1 MAERLEAI
9 FELKD
14 MSGNTVGTVIRN
26 INKIGE
32 ETGKT
37 EQKTGKYSK
46 TAAQAYKEVSKNASD
61 AANAVRKVSDAQENA
76 GKASGSGLDG
86 VAGKLT
92 RIVSQAYLARKGFEL
107 MSTAVNGAA
116 LQKVQETTLQAILK
130 NEQAG
135 SDLYK
140 YISAYAKQSALG
152 REDLVQGVTSAL
164 SVTRDINQVE
174 QFMKMVERLQAKD
187 PTKGAQQ
194 AVFSLK
200 ELLAG
205 DVVSA
210 RGVYGITGISGE
222 KIRSMMDS
230 GDTQGALDYISA
242 KLDQFGATQE
252 VVDKN
257 FNGLNTQ
264 IGVFTS
270 NLQTAISETAQPVME
285 TLAGTVRQLN
295 EDMDAGKFQP
305 FINVMVG
312 GMQLIGNGIAWVAQN
327 ANWLIPIVGG
337 LVVGLLSY
345 KAAQSAAA
353 FWTMI
358 TKVATSLL
366 IGDWVTAIGVVA
378 GVTTAVWGLSEAFKS
393 VDASMSSPDLTTLK
407 KEAGLGLSTTS
418 KMPVQAELVNKDPV
432 SVKGTVD
439 IEEESLKYA
448 LDIAGARFFA
458 KFSTA
463 TMAPQFSVSG
473 VTIHQTADV
482 DEILDRAGDK
492 LSEMTQ
498 AAPEGVYNV

>member
-92 RIVSQAYLARKGFEL
+92 RIVSLAYLARKGFEL
-107 MSTAVNGAA
+107 MGSAVNGAA

-305 FINVMVG
+305 FINLMVN
-312 GMQLIGNGIAWVAQN
+312 GMQLVGNGIAWVAQN
-327 ANWLIPIVGG
+327 ADWLIPILGG
-337 LVVGLLSY
+337 VVFGLLAY
-345 KAAQSAAA
+345 NAATKLAAL
-353 FWTMI
+353 WTTI
-358 TKVATSLL
+358 TSIAVNGLTGNWA
-366 IGDWVTAIGVVA
+366 GAIGILA
-378 GVTTAVWGLSEAFKS
+378 GVTMAAWGLSEAFQS
-393 VDASMSSPDLTTLK
+393 VDASMDSSDLAALK

-418 KMPVQAELVNKDPV
+418 KMPIQAELVNKDPI

-448 LDIAGARFFA
+448 LDFVGAKFFA
-458 KFSTA
+458 HFSTA
-463 TMAPQFSVSG
+463 TLAPQLNIYG
-473 VTIHQTADV
+473 QTIEKTADA
-482 DEILDRAGDK
+482 DEVMGRLGDK

>member
-1 MAERLEAI
+1 
-9 FELKD
+9 
-14 MSGNTVGTVIRN
+14 MSGNTVGTVIKN

-61 AANAVRKVSDAQENA
+61 AANAVRKVSDAQDDA

-86 VAGKLT
+86 IAGKLT
-92 RIVSQAYLARKGFEL
+92 KIVSLAYLARKGFEL

-152 REDLVQGVTSAL
+152 REDLVTGVTSAL

-205 DVVSA
+205 DTVSA
-210 RGVYGITGISGE
+210 RGVYGITGVSGE
-222 KIRSMMDS
+222 QIRSMMES

-257 FNGLNTQ
+257 FDGLNTQ

-285 TLAGTVRQLN
+285 TLAATVRQLN

-305 FINVMVG
+305 FINVMVN

-327 ANWLIPIVGG
+327 AGWLIPVVGG
-337 LVVGLLSY
+337 VVVGLLAY
-345 KAAQSAAA
+345 SAATKLA
-353 FWTMI
+353 ALWTTI
-358 TKVATSLL
+358 TSIAVNGLAGNWAGAIGILL
-366 IGDWVTAIGVVA
+366 GVTAA
-378 GVTTAVWGLSEAFKS
+378 AWGLSEAFQS
-393 VDASMSSPDLTTLK
+393 VDASMDSPDLAALK
-407 KEAGLGLSTTS
+407 KEAGLGLSTTA
-418 KMPVQAELVNKDPV
+418 KMPVQAELTNKDPI
-432 SVKGTVD
+432 SVKGTVE
-439 IEEESLKYA
+439 IEEESMKYA
-448 LDIAGARFFA
+448 MDIAGARFFA

-463 TMAPQFSVSG
+463 TLAPQFSVSG

-498 AAPEGVYNV
+498 AAPEGIYSV

>member
-61 AANAVRKVSDAQENA
+61 AANAVRKVSDAQEDA

-92 RIVSQAYLARKGFEL
+92 KIVSLAYLARKGFEL
-107 MSTAVNGAA
+107 MSSAVNGAA

-152 REDLVQGVTSAL
+152 REDLVTGVTSAL
-164 SVTRDINQVE
+164 SVTRDIDQVE

-205 DVVSA
+205 DTVSA
-210 RGVYGITGISGE
+210 RGVYGITGVSGE
-222 KIRSMMDS
+222 QIRSMMES

-257 FNGLNTQ
+257 FDGLNTQ

-270 NLQTAISETAQPVME
+270 NMQTEIAETAQPVME

-305 FINVMVG
+305 FINLMVN
-312 GMQLIGNGIAWVAQN
+312 GMQMIGNGIAWVAQN
-327 ANWLIPIVGG
+327 ADWLAPTIIGLTSALIIYKGVMIAVNAVQQIVGITASVLTMNWLRAGAA
-337 LVVGLLSY
+337 LL
-345 KAAQSAAA
+345 AFIGSAALVGA
-353 FWTMI
+353 V
-358 TKVATSLL
+358 TKDVEKQTERSLADL
-366 IGDWVTAIGVVA
+366 KSKA
-378 GVTTAVWGLSEAFKS
+378 GE
-393 VDASMSSPDLTTLK
+393 
-407 KEAGLGLSTTS
+407 GLSTS
-418 KMPVQAELVNKDPV
+418 AKVPVQAELANKDPI

-448 LDIAGARFFA
+448 MDLAGARFFA
-458 KFSTA
+458 RFSTA
-463 TMAPQFSVSG
+463 TLAPQLNIYG
-473 VTIHQTADV
+473 QTIEKTADV
-482 DEILDRAGDK
+482 DEVMGHLGDK

-498 AAPEGVYNV
+498 AAPEGVYSV